1 MKTEIQIE
9 LPSIEQQQRFIFEAA
24 TKAAMQQLEQ
34 NLKAPIIKDLEL
46 DESLYSRDHLLT
58 EERWQAP
65 HPDIVRAY
73 LEQFQR
79 HTEHKTDKALA
90 AWLGLKGTNAERRL
104 RAYKTGS
111 EVPPF
116 GIWRKLLVATGRVP
130 QEIMSV
136 VAFMR

>member
-9 LPSIEQQQRFIFEAA
+9 IPSIEQQQRFIFEAA
-24 TKAAMQQLEQ
+24 TKAAIQQLEQ
-34 NLKAPIIKDLEL
+34 NLKAPMIKDLEL

-79 HTEHKTDKALA
+79 HTEYKTDKALA
-90 AWLGLKGTNAERRL
+90 IWLGLKGTNAERRL
-104 RAYKTGS
+104 RAYKTGA
-111 EVPPF
+111 ETPPF

-130 QEIMSV
+130 QEIIPISF
-136 VAFMR
+136 FMI

>member
-1 MKTEIQIE
+1 
-9 LPSIEQQQRFIFEAA
+9 
-24 TKAAMQQLEQ
+24 
-34 NLKAPIIKDLEL
+34 
-46 DESLYSRDHLLT
+46 
-58 EERWQAP
+58 
-65 HPDIVRAY
+65 
-73 LEQFQR
+73 
-79 HTEHKTDKALA
+79 
-90 AWLGLKGTNAERRL
+90 L